1 MSALLLFN
9 YAETKVICI
18 INVHTHYLGM
28 YLHMNGD
35 IVGKWGR
42 FVPEVA
48 FEFLSK
54 SRALEI

>member
-1 MSALLLFN
+1 MYN
-9 YAETKVICI
+9 IRTYAARYV
-18 INVHTHYLGM
+18 
-28 YLHMNGD
+28 HMNGD

-42 FVPEVA
+42 FFPEFA